1 MKKSTALLSSCAA
14 GAVFSLEAELL
25 LEVELSEEADWPPP
39 QAARP
44 KQRATAEAA
53 ITKKVMLNVSFC
65 PASELMMEEM
75 NEVHEFMSKFREEEL
90 SEVSF

>member
-1 MKKSTALLSSCAA
+1 MLSSCAA

-53 ITKKVMLNVSFC
+53 ITMVLVMDLISSTLLLCERV
-65 PASELMMEEM
+65 P
-75 NEVHEFMSKFREEEL
+75 
-90 SEVSF
+90 